1 MKLSTMYVVLPFI
14 QNRKLCIGCLCV
26 SALLIFLRKWCN
38 ITFVCKFVSVL
49 YKENYSLE
57 NVYYE

>member
-1 MKLSTMYVVLPFI
+1 MYVVLPFI
-14 QNRKLCIGCLCV
+14 QNRKLCIGCLCVSFCV

-49 YKENYSLE
+49 YKKNYSLE